1 MPPDLDLIR
10 RAFAVA
16 TPGAPRW
23 SPTGE
28 RLAYALSQPDV
39 DVKRSLT
46 SIWLHEPARARHWAA
61 VTGLEGEGAPL
72 AWSPDGQRLAFIA
85 KRDELTQIEL
95 LNLQTEEL
103 RVLAPADS
111 VHGPIATFERFVTLD
126 WSPDGARLLYVAQA
140 AAPAPVPDP
149 VVDPRNDGDGYG
161 EIERLQVWSLA
172 VDGKAAPI
180 ALTSADFHSGA
191 AAWSP
196 DGARVVFV
204 SNRSG
209 REEGMGSNLNQPF
222 ELWTVAAVGG
232 RETKLTD
239 GPGANVAPAWSPDG
253 AWLAFLGGP
262 RYGSHADVMAVQIV
276 RADGGE
282 RRVLGGA
289 LDRSVHPIKAPL
301 WLSNDEFVICVA
313 DGVRNRPYRVGLE
326 GGPTAIEAERPFVSD
341 VAARPGGDAIAWIG
355 QSGVD
360 PPEVEI
366 TTLDGELQ
374 WRSEHNGQIRPD
386 AEVRSL
392 RTVVAD
398 GDPQEALLA
407 APREDTAAAPVIL
420 NPHGGPHGRATLEY
434 RPDWHAYAAHGY
446 AVLSPN
452 FRGSAGY
459 GQAFVDA
466 DRFDL
471 GGGDFADC
479 LAALE
484 TLLASGL
491 GNSRRCF
498 ITGTSYGG
506 FLTVWA
512 IGHTD
517 RFVAAVAVNAVTNLQ
532 SFFGQTD
539 IPSWVRW
546 EVGGTPLQTSDA
558 IRDRSPIEHLA
569 DASTPTLVVHSADDR
584 RVPIAQGLELLAALR
599 SLELSTGFVRYPRE
613 SHRIAE
619 PAHRVDLVCRTLAWF
634 ERHYSRRIGG
644 ARA

>member
-1 MPPDLDLIR
+1 MSPNLDLIR

-16 TPGAPRW
+16 TPGAPCW

-28 RLAYALSQPDV
+28 RLAYVLTLPDV
-39 DVKRSLT
+39 DVKLSLT
-46 SIWLHEPARARHWAA
+46 SIWLYEPADARHWAA
-61 VTGLEGEGAPL
+61 VTGLKGEGARL

-85 KRDELTQIEL
+85 KRDERTQIEL
-95 LNLQTEEL
+95 LDLQTQDL
-103 RVLAPADS
+103 RVLAPADPI
-111 VHGPIATFERFVTLD
+111 HGPIATFERFITLE
-126 WSPDGARLLYVAQA
+126 WSPDGACLLYVAQA
-140 AAPAPVPDP
+140 AATDPVPDP

-161 EIERLQVWSLA
+161 EIERLQVWSIA
-172 VDGKAAPI
+172 VDGTAAPI

-209 REEGMGSNLNQPF
+209 HEEGMGSNLNQPF
-222 ELWTVAAVGG
+222 ELWSVAAIGG

-262 RYGSHADVMAVQIV
+262 RYGSHADVMTAQIV
-276 RADGGE
+276 LADGGE
-282 RRVLGGA
+282 RRVLSSE
-289 LDRSVHPIKAPL
+289 LDRSVHPIKAPS
-301 WLSNDEFVICVA
+301 WVSNDEFLFCVA
-313 DGVRNRPYRVGLE
+313 EGVRNRPYRVGLE
-326 GGPTAIEAERPFVSD
+326 GGPKAIEAERPFVSD
-341 VAARPGGDAIAWIG
+341 VAARPGGDATAWIA

-366 TTLDGELQ
+366 STRDGAVQ
-374 WRSEHNGQIRPD
+374 WRSAHNGQVRPSAD
-386 AEVRSL
+386 VRVL
-392 RTVVAD
+392 RTIDAD
-398 GDPQEALLA
+398 GGAQEALLA
-407 APREDTAAAPVIL
+407 APVATAGAVPVIL
-420 NPHGGPHGRATLEY
+420 NPHGGPHSRAMLEY

-446 AVLSPN
+446 LVLSPN

-491 GNSRRCF
+491 GDSRRCF
-498 ITGTSYGG
+498 VTGTSYGG

-546 EVGGTPLQTSDA
+546 EIGGAPLQASDA
-558 IRDRSPIEHLA
+558 IRDRSPIEHLVGG
-569 DASTPTLVVHSADDR
+569 STPTLVLHSADDR
-584 RVPIAQGLELLAALR
+584 RVPIAQGLELHAALR
-599 SLELSTGFVRYPRE
+599 SLEISTGFVRYPRE
-613 SHRIAE
+613 SHAISE

-634 ERHYSRRIGG
+634 DRHDARRLESTPT
-644 ARA
+644 